1 LRADRDRSPLRF
13 IINRKNGKNRTIQ
26 SAVAADD
33 DDDYSQPASFHHAGI
48 DRYVRRVD
56 GVLGGGRASRGR
68 VGCQERET
76 KGNRAEK
83 RIPLKSATGPVSLE
97 PTRHHRCSHFAL
109 IPRLSTFLLS
119 LPSCVPENIPL
130 AVRKEQ
136 HANTSE
142 LLDAALME
150 VIPELDEI
158 YALLEEQQAG
168 ELLHAALTE
177 TIPELDEM
185 DTWLQEEQLAEKRRE
200 RERQFQERERGIA
213 SETEMNF
220 EECDNKTEKDSW
232 SGGDER
238 AWNVDAGARY
248 GGQEKHLAGLA
259 GRQQLRLGW
268 GKEHRG
274 AQRACR
280 VRQA

>member
-1 LRADRDRSPLRF
+1 
-13 IINRKNGKNRTIQ
+13 
-26 SAVAADD
+26 
-33 DDDYSQPASFHHAGI
+33 
-48 DRYVRRVD
+48 
-56 GVLGGGRASRGR
+56 
-68 VGCQERET
+68 
-76 KGNRAEK
+76 
-83 RIPLKSATGPVSLE
+83 
-97 PTRHHRCSHFAL
+97 
-109 IPRLSTFLLS
+109 
-119 LPSCVPENIPL
+119 
-130 AVRKEQ
+130 
-136 HANTSE
+136 
-142 LLDAALME
+142 ME

-168 ELLHAALTE
+168 ELLHAALTETIPELDEMYAWLQEHEARELLHAALTEVIPELDEMYAWLQEHEARELLHAALTE